1 MQEVVR
7 AKVIKLLDPKII
19 YLIYDNTQGRL
30 SYVVPKKSGITIVI
44 NEKEEVILTR
54 LTFGWRL
61 WVDYIK

>member
-1 MQEVVR
+1 MQEFVR

-19 YLIYDNTQGRL
+19 YLISDNTQGRL